1 MIIAAFRRV
10 VNQMPGSPRL
20 PGGVESTDYTRALCY
35 TLSVSYHIAIDLG
48 GTQMRAGL
56 FPAGSLHPE
65 RLERIPTHSPG
76 EMPLT
81 RLLDLIAGILPGEA
95 QVQAIGV
102 AAPGPLDPFT
112 GTIFTAVNVQGFT
125 NLPLRQIIEDRF
137 GIPVAVGND
146 ANLAALGEWKHG
158 AGQGY
163 HNLIYMTIS
172 TGIGAG
178 VIMDDHLL
186 LGQRGLATELGHV
199 TVDPNGPLCP
209 CGQYGHLEAM
219 AAGPAIAKW
228 TASQIEAGEASSL
241 PDGQPLTAK
250 AVADA
255 ALAGDPLAIRA
266 LERAGRLIG
275 HALADYLHIF
285 NPAAIVLGGGV
296 TRSGKLILDPLRQA
310 LHEFT
315 LSKDYLEGLSLLT
328 AALGDDAGLT
338 GALALARQM
347 ASEPAAR

>member
-1 MIIAAFRRV
+1 
-10 VNQMPGSPRL
+10 
-20 PGGVESTDYTRALCY
+20 
-35 TLSVSYHIAIDLG
+35 
-48 GTQMRAGL
+48 MRAGL
-56 FPAGSLHPE
+56 FLEGSLHPA

-81 RLLDLIAGILPGEA
+81 RLLDLIAGILPDEA

-102 AAPGPLDPFT
+102 ATPGPLDPYT
-112 GTIFTAVNVQGFT
+112 GTIFTAPNVQGFT
-125 NLPLRQIIEDRF
+125 NLPLRLIIMDRF

-158 AGQGY
+158 AGQGF

-178 VIMDDHLL
+178 VIVDDHLL
-186 LGQRGLATELGHV
+186 LGERGLATELGHV
-199 TVDPNGPLCP
+199 TIDPNGPICP

-228 TASQIEAGEASSL
+228 TAAQIQAGEPSSL
-241 PDGQPLTAK
+241 PAGEPLTART
-250 AVADA
+250 VAEA
-255 ALAGDPLAIRA
+255 ALGGDELAIRA
-266 LERAGRLIG
+266 MGRAGRLIG
-275 HALADYLHIF
+275 LALANYLHIF

-296 TRSGKLILDPLRQA
+296 TRSGKLILEPIRQA
-310 LHEFT
+310 LHEYT

-328 AALGDDAGLT
+328 AALGDEAGLT
-338 GALALARQM
+338 GALALARQLTP
-347 ASEPAAR
+347 ELTPR